1 MNVLKDDPLVLPALL
16 RDATNSDSALKK
28 FLNGLSGVDKVG
40 VEERVARLG
49 TRSIK
54 TTAKSEG
61 IDLAIRMIDLTTL
74 EGMDTKGGAQVIKVK
89 VPLAEMFGYVT
100 VLRTLTSGRAT
111 SSMEFSH
118 YSEVPTNVAK
128 EVLAKAAK

>member
-1 MNVLKDDPLVLPALL
+1 VNVLKDDPLVLPALL
-16 RDATNSDSALKK
+16 RDATNSESALKK

-54 TTAKSEG
+54 TTAKAEG

-74 EGMDTKGGAQVIKVK
+74 EGMDTKGKVK
-89 VPLAEMFGYVT
+89 SLC
-100 VLRTLTSGRAT
+100 
-111 SSMEFSH
+111 
-118 YSEVPTNVAK
+118 
-128 EVLAKAAK
+128 AKAKRPDPWKKELPD

>member
-54 TTAKSEG
+54 TTAKAEG
-61 IDLAIRMIDLTTL
+61 IDLAIRMIEPADY
-74 EGMDTKGGAQVIKVK
+74 AAAVK
-89 VPLAEMFGYVT
+89 RNQRSVPAPAADIAEMFKQYEALKKKRQVW
-100 VLRTLTSGRAT
+100 LCRC
-111 SSMEFSH
+111 
-118 YSEVPTNVAK
+118 
-128 EVLAKAAK
+128 